1 MLVDTRL
8 FLTNLTLKFKVRV
21 STSLPIEIDR
31 DSEIRKVQE
40 RTEQQVRLKE
50 KEILS
55 TSDKIQQAKKDLN
68 SMLKRSKMT
77 ESEKV
82 VELEQKIVGVE
93 MKTKDVIKEI
103 KNLKKIQHD

>member
-1 MLVDTRL
+1 M
-8 FLTNLTLKFKVRV
+8 
-21 STSLPIEIDR
+21 
-31 DSEIRKVQE
+31 
-40 RTEQQVRLKE
+40 KE

-55 TSDKIQQAKKDLN
+55 TQEKIQLAKKDLN

-93 MKTKDVIKEI
+93 MKIKEVTKEI
-103 KNLKKIQHD
+103 KNLKRI